1 MSTPKS
7 TTNIN
12 KEGLMEPFSSNP
24 AAPITLRM
32 AVPSDA
38 EEMLAI
44 YAFYVEN
51 TAVTFEYQTPDA
63 EEFKRRI
70 IHTLE
75 RYPYLAALY
84 QGRIIGYAYASPFKT
99 RAAYDWAVE
108 TSIYVQKDFHG
119 HGVGKRLYLALED
132 LLRQQNILN
141 SNACITYPNPESIH
155 FHEALGYRMVA
166 HFSKCGYKLG
176 RWHDMVW
183 MEKHL
188 AQHPEHPE
196 PEISVNNCLP
206 ISGL

>member
-1 MSTPKS
+1 
-7 TTNIN
+7 
-12 KEGLMEPFSSNP
+12 MEPFSSNP

-99 RAAYDWAVE
+99 KFFQGFINNPCNRRISIKC
-108 TSIYVQKDFHG
+108 SIYGIPRIFIFV
-119 HGVGKRLYLALED
+119 
-132 LLRQQNILN
+132 LRQ
-141 SNACITYPNPESIH
+141 
-155 FHEALGYRMVA
+155 
-166 HFSKCGYKLG
+166 
-176 RWHDMVW
+176 
-183 MEKHL
+183 
-188 AQHPEHPE
+188 
-196 PEISVNNCLP
+196 
-206 ISGL
+206 

>member
-1 MSTPKS
+1 
-7 TTNIN
+7 
-12 KEGLMEPFSSNP
+12 MEPFSSNP

-141 SNACITYPNPESIH
+141 SNACITYPNHIMPS
-155 FHEALGYRMVA
+155 A
-166 HFSKCGYKLG
+166 
-176 RWHDMVW
+176 
-183 MEKHL
+183 
-188 AQHPEHPE
+188 
-196 PEISVNNCLP
+196 
-206 ISGL
+206 

>member
-1 MSTPKS
+1 
-7 TTNIN
+7 
-12 KEGLMEPFSSNP
+12 MEPFSSNP

-119 HGVGKRLYLALED
+119 HGIGIK
-132 LLRQQNILN
+132 NILL
-141 SNACITYPNPESIH
+141 SQKIFQRQI
-155 FHEALGYRMVA
+155 
-166 HFSKCGYKLG
+166 
-176 RWHDMVW
+176 
-183 MEKHL
+183 
-188 AQHPEHPE
+188 
-196 PEISVNNCLP
+196 
-206 ISGL
+206 